1 MTPSDVETVP
11 VFVITALH
19 SKVKREHSQPIGGQK
34 DIAVAFS
41 VINIIPSFVTMR

>member
-1 MTPSDVETVP
+1 VTPSDVETVP